1 MRCRGKTV
9 ATMGVYRSDRSQ
21 MQQILPSNACWVNY
35 VCGARN
41 IFDAIHDLDPAPGSK
56 PSLVLGWLY
65 FFDLIARFGVRHWRT
80 KQIEAIA
87 KELGFDSRGDSS
99 CVVQYILLRASLAQ
113 PRPNLE
119 MHVHPVIR
127 LLAEV
132 TDVAMYSSDPRYHT
146 VKYRVHLED
155 LRSRMLATSSSTRV
169 SRPSTKPNLDA
180 TVQEELELTRLAGLI
195 YLERIS
201 GNFSGDS
208 TQISSWTQQ
217 ALSILENFD
226 VRPSSFALFII
237 GCEASV
243 DKQRTSLLDFFVKM
257 EAKPHLRTFT
267 MARSLIE
274 SAWNQHDLVEDGQ
287 FQWARNI
294 NLVISSRDIPPALV

>member
-1 MRCRGKTV
+1 MTN
-9 ATMGVYRSDRSQ
+9 AEMEVYRSDRSQ

-41 IFDAIHDLDPAPGSK
+41 IFDAMHGLDPATGSE

-87 KELGFDSRGDSS
+87 KELGFNSRGDKS
-99 CVVQYILLRASLAQ
+99 CIIQYMLLRASLSQ

-119 MHVHPVIR
+119 MHVHPVIQ

-132 TDVAMYSSDPRYHT
+132 TDVVMYSSDPRYNT
-146 VKYRVHLED
+146 VNYRVYLSD
-155 LRSRMLATSSSTRV
+155 LRLRMLAASSSTRGSLPV
-169 SRPSTKPNLDA
+169 TKSNLDA
-180 TVQEELELTRLAGLI
+180 TVQEELEFTRLAGLI

-201 GNFSGDS
+201 EDFSGDS

-217 ALSILENFD
+217 ALSILENSD
-226 VRPSSFALFII
+226 LPPCSFALFII
-237 GCEASV
+237 GCEANV
-243 DKQRTSLLDFFVKM
+243 DKQRISLLDFFAKM

-267 MARSLIE
+267 MAKSLIE
-274 SAWNQHDLVEDGQ
+274 TAWNQHDLIEEGQ
-287 FQWARNI
+287 FQYARNI
-294 NLVISSRDIPPALV
+294 NLTISSRDIPPALV